1 MCPAPSLGGHAKA
14 VTQLPEE
21 GRVVLPAGQVPPG
34 TTQIQNHGGGSAP
47 TRPAKPKMTFLLLG
61 PLRAGEQTGQAVLGS
76 CPGSGPTTHA
86 CPRKQASGCR
96 TTRGHPFKAPPQML
110 LAGAPQC
117 GVMVGGAEHQ
127 AHAAW
132 WAGPRTCSLDSGPD
146 MLGTPRR
153 QGTCSNHQQA
163 KQPRLAPA
171 TPSRPPG
178 CCAHRQG
185 TSPGLSRPRARGQQP
200 LREQGTNLGGGQHS
214 PATLPDGTWARV
226 CPLTASTHL
235 TGCGAISCP
244 PP

>member
-47 TRPAKPKMTFLLLG
+47 TRPAKPRMTFLLLG

-127 AHAAW
+127 AHAALVGR
-132 WAGPRTCSLDSGPD
+132 AQDL
-146 MLGTPRR
+146 
-153 QGTCSNHQQA
+153 
-163 KQPRLAPA
+163 QPRLRPRHVGNTQEAGHLLQ
-171 TPSRPPG
+171 PSAGKAAPPG
-178 CCAHRQG
+178 PCNTQQAPRLLCP
-185 TSPGLSRPRARGQQP
+185 SPGHKPRAEPAQSKRPAATQGARDQPGRGSTQP
-200 LREQGTNLGGGQHS
+200 CH
-214 PATLPDGTWARV
+214 
-226 CPLTASTHL
+226 
-235 TGCGAISCP
+235 P
-244 PP
+244 P